1 MANFCCSI
9 ETEPRTLNQ
18 GQLNY
23 AREAAVDIVQ
33 RKETSEALDIF
44 IEGLKPVVTVKE
56 MAKMALEGETVNKL
70 VECNANGG
78 ITETSCQCL
87 CNASAITESPDQAKL
102 KEPLS
107 APF

>member
-9 ETEPRTLNQ
+9 EMEPRTLNE
-18 GQLNY
+18 GQLNS
-23 AREAAVDIVQ
+23 AREVAVDIVQ
-33 RKETSEALDIF
+33 KKEAIEAADIF
-44 IEGLKPVVTVKE
+44 IEGLRPVVTIKE
-56 MAKMALEGETVNKL
+56 MAQMALKGDPLNKL
-70 VECNANGG
+70 VECNENAG

-87 CNASAITESPDQAKL
+87 CTSAITESPDQSKL